1 MIKLKLLTILFLSV
15 LSFSCKKEILNPDNI
30 PSRTIF
36 KEEPIANLAIPS
48 KDATVKVIPVESI
61 YREGNTYL
69 IYNCYHVFF
78 DFNGRYYITAI
89 DKCDYDANA
98 KTVKYTNIDFRHL
111 LEIDINDGFKM
122 KEVTNYF
129 ATRNN
134 PETNDLYNK
143 IQSIVNGEAW
153 TNANKIYIQTN
164 GQWYSSSDITNWQAE
179 SNKPADAK
187 QKAKTELYKI
197 PIKARNGKTY
207 TYAYATGGKN
217 FSITRL
223 TNRMHQQANRLEYQF
238 DFKNEDFNNHH
249 MFDLGLNTDGSTN
262 AKFRLN
268 PTNYINNDTNYV
280 YMGATSAD
288 GQLWIM
294 PVKKDGKDYLIRLL
308 EHGGPEMYLISDLQ
322 SNTIKYKAEYQKWL
336 AKSLELSSTNA
347 NINDIRNAA
356 YETIF
361 NDANYKANKYFLDV
375 VNNMGAKGGDN
386 GIYVSSSKPI
396 THYVIEIV
404 DIE

>member
-1 MIKLKLLTILFLSV
+1 MMQMQ
-15 LSFSCKKEILNPDNI
+15 
-30 PSRTIF
+30 
-36 KEEPIANLAIPS
+36 
-48 KDATVKVIPVESI
+48 
-61 YREGNTYL
+61 
-69 IYNCYHVFF
+69 
-78 DFNGRYYITAI
+78 
-89 DKCDYDANA
+89 
-98 KTVKYTNIDFRHL
+98 KTVKYTNTGFRHL

-164 GQWYSSSDITNWQAE
+164 GKWYSSSDIINWQVQT
-179 SNKPADAK
+179 NKPVDAK

-223 TNRMHQQANRLEYQF
+223 TNRMRQQANRLEYQF

-249 MFDLGLNTDGSTN
+249 MFDLVLNTDGSTN

-288 GQLWIM
+288 VQLWIM

-308 EHGGPEMYLISDLQ
+308 EHGGPEMYLISDLK
-322 SNTIKYKAEYQKWL
+322 SNTIKYKAEYQKSL

-361 NDANYKANKYFLDV
+361 NDANYKANKYFFDV
-375 VNNMGAKGGDN
+375 VSNMGAKGGEN

>member
-1 MIKLKLLTILFLSV
+1 MKAY
-15 LSFSCKKEILNPDNI
+15 CGGGD
-30 PSRTIF
+30 
-36 KEEPIANLAIPS
+36 
-48 KDATVKVIPVESI
+48 
-61 YREGNTYL
+61 TYL
-69 IYNCYHVFF
+69 IYNCYEVFF

-89 DKCDYDANA
+89 DKCSYDVNA
-98 KTVKYTNIDFRHL
+98 KTVKYTNTDFRHL
-111 LEIDINDGFKM
+111 LEIDINDDFKM

-129 ATRNN
+129 APRNN

-143 IQSIVNGEAW
+143 IRSIVNGDAW

-164 GQWYSSSDITNWQAE
+164 NEWYSSSNIINWNKETNG
-179 SNKPADAK
+179 KPADVK

-207 TYAYATGGKN
+207 TYVYASEGRK

-223 TNRMHQQANRLEYQF
+223 TNRMRQQANRLEYKF
-238 DFKNEDFNNHH
+238 NFNNEDFNNHH

-268 PTNYINNDTNYV
+268 PTNYIGNDTNYV
-280 YMGATSAD
+280 YMGATSA
-288 GQLWIM
+288 GQIWLM
-294 PVKKDGKDYLIRLL
+294 PIKKDGKDYLIRLP
-308 EHGGPEMYLISDLQ
+308 EHGGPEMYLIDDLKNDMI
-322 SNTIKYKAEYQKWL
+322 SYKAKYQESL
-336 AKSLELSSTNA
+336 AKSLALSSANA

-375 VNNMGAKGGDN
+375 VSNMGAKGGED

-396 THYVIEIV
+396 SHYVIEIT

>member
-1 MIKLKLLTILFLSV
+1 MIKLKLLTILLLSI

-36 KEEPIANLAIPS
+36 REEPIANLAIPS
-48 KDATVKVIPVESI
+48 KDATVKVTPVESI
-61 YREGNTYL
+61 YKTGNTYL
-69 IYNCYHVFF
+69 IYNWYRGFF
-78 DFNGRYYITAI
+78 DFNGRYYLTAM
-89 DKCDYDANA
+89 DKCSYDASA
-98 KTVKYTNIDFRHL
+98 KTIKITNNGYLNL
-111 LEIDINDGFKM
+111 LEIDINDDFKM
-122 KEVTNYF
+122 KEIKTN
-129 ATRNN
+129 
-134 PETNDLYNK
+134 LV
-143 IQSIVNGEAW
+143 INGELYIRIQDIIDGKAW

-164 GQWYSSSDITNWQAE
+164 GKWYSSSDIINWQE
-179 SNKPADAK
+179 ETNKPADAK

-207 TYAYATGGKN
+207 TYAYATGGRK

-223 TNRMHQQANRLEYQF
+223 EYRMKQLADRLETKY
-238 DFKNEDFNNHH
+238 DFKPEEFNNHH
-249 MFDLGLNTDGSTN
+249 MFDLGLNTDGSAN

-280 YMGATSAD
+280 YMGATSAA

-308 EHGGPEMYLISDLQ
+308 EHGGPEMYKVRELKSDME
-322 SNTIKYKAEYQKWL
+322 KYRTNYMNSL
-336 AKSLELSSTNA
+336 AKALALSSTNA
-347 NINDIRNAA
+347 NIEEIKNACYLA
-356 YETIF
+356 IY
-361 NDANYKANKYFLDV
+361 NDANYKANKYFLDTV
-375 VNNMGAKGGDN
+375 SNIGAT
-386 GIYVSSSKPI
+386 GIWQSTPEEYYASSSKPI

>member
-1 MIKLKLLTILFLSV
+1 MIKLKLLTILFLSI

-36 KEEPIANLAIPS
+36 REEPIANLAIPS
-48 KDATVKVIPVESI
+48 KDATVKVMPVESI
-61 YREGNTYL
+61 YKTGNTYL
-69 IYNCYHVFF
+69 IYNWYRGFF
-78 DFNGRYYITAI
+78 DFNGRYYLTAM
-89 DKCDYDANA
+89 DKCSYDASA
-98 KTVKYTNIDFRHL
+98 KTIKITNNGYLNL
-111 LEIDINDGFKM
+111 LEIDINDDFKM
-122 KEVTNYF
+122 KEIKTNL
-129 ATRNN
+129 ATDDELSIR
-134 PETNDLYNK
+134 
-143 IQSIVNGEAW
+143 IQDIIDGKAL
-153 TNANKIYIQTN
+153 TNANKIYIKTN
-164 GQWYSSSDITNWQAE
+164 GLWYSSSDIINWQAE
-179 SNKPADAK
+179 TSKPADAK

-207 TYAYATGGKN
+207 TYVYASEGRK

-223 TNRMHQQANRLEYQF
+223 TNRMRQQANRLEYQF

-249 MFDLGLNTDGSTN
+249 MFDLGLNTDGSAN
-262 AKFRLN
+262 AEFRLN
-268 PTNYINNDTNYV
+268 PTNYIDNDTNYV
-280 YMGATSAD
+280 YMGATSAA

-294 PVKKDGKDYLIRLL
+294 PVKKDGKDYLIRLV
-308 EHGGPEMYLISDLQ
+308 EHGGPEMYLISELN
-322 SNTIKYKAEYQKWL
+322 SNTIKYKSEYQKSL

-375 VNNMGAKGGDN
+375 VSNMGAT
-386 GIYVSSSKPI
+386 GIWQPTPPVYYASSSKPI

>member
-1 MIKLKLLTILFLSV
+1 MIKLKLLTILLLSI

-48 KDATVKVIPVESI
+48 KDATVKVMPVESI
-61 YREGNTYL
+61 YQTGDTYL
-69 IYNCYHVFF
+69 IYNWYRGFF
-78 DFNGRYYITAI
+78 DFNGRYYLTAM
-89 DKCDYDANA
+89 DKCSYDASA
-98 KTVKYTNIDFRHL
+98 KTIKITNNGYLNL
-111 LEIDINDGFKM
+111 LEIDINDDFKM
-122 KEVTNYF
+122 KEIKTN
-129 ATRNN
+129 
-134 PETNDLYNK
+134 LV
-143 IQSIVNGEAW
+143 INGELYIRIQDIIDGKAW

-164 GQWYSSSDITNWQAE
+164 GKWYSSSDITNWKE
-179 SNKPADAK
+179 ETNKPADAK
-187 QKAKTELYKI
+187 PKAKTELYKI

-223 TNRMHQQANRLEYQF
+223 TNRMRQQANRLEYQF

-308 EHGGPEMYLISDLQ
+308 EHGGPEMYLISDLK
-322 SNTIKYKAEYQKWL
+322 SDTIKYKAEYQKSL

-356 YETIF
+356 YKTIF
-361 NDANYKANKYFLDV
+361 NDAKAKAKNKPLDV
-375 VNNMGAKGGDN
+375 IDFKDYGMMN
-386 GIYVSSSKPI
+386 GEKILDFALNLKV
-396 THYVIEIV
+396 E
-404 DIE
+404 